1 MSKLY
6 IYTEVVKKKVVS
18 ENPIEQY
25 QHNNLSYLLDFEART
40 NSMFI
45 AVERLGGGRA
55 MFLETMLIC

>member
-45 AVERLGGGRA
+45 AVERLGG
-55 MFLETMLIC
+55 